1 MQEENLRDDVQSMSV
16 EEMFLQSQ
24 ETYDEAQQRAAE
36 DSKKFAKRN
45 ISGWIKRGF
54 TVCKCYLWLLIRME
68 VSGTSNAFRIRKA
81 LIRK

>member
-36 DSKKFAKRN
+36 DSKNLPNGIFQD
-45 ISGWIKRGF
+45 G
-54 TVCKCYLWLLIRME
+54 
-68 VSGTSNAFRIRKA
+68 
-81 LIRK
+81 